1 MIGTKQLF
9 IFGGFD
15 GCKWLNDICI
25 LDIGKLEENEI
36 NNQAVTNL
44 IVNMRTIINNP
55 TFADVV
61 FLVETKPI
69 YGHKAILSAQC
80 EHFRGMFMNGMKE
93 TTQSQIQVKDWSYN
107 SYLLMMEYL
116 YTGSIVNFN
125 HRVALDLLG
134 LADAYI
140 LDGLKYL
147 CENTLMQNVDNDN
160 VIQFLIDSNKYQG
173 AELKKF
179 CISYLIK
186 NFQEVSTSPSFE
198 ELEYYPSLLMEVTK
212 LVVNNS
218 NFIQEKQGIHID

>member
-1 MIGTKQLF
+1 
-9 IFGGFD
+9 
-15 GCKWLNDICI
+15 
-25 LDIGKLEENEI
+25 
-36 NNQAVTNL
+36 
-44 IVNMRTIINNP
+44 MRTIINNP

-61 FLVETKPI
+61 FLVEQKPI

-218 NFIQEKQGIHID
+218 NFIQEKQGLQID